1 MNRWT
6 VVVGA
11 IMIQLALGAIY
22 AWSAFTTPL
31 QGTATNPSHYSFSK
45 TETQAIFSAG
55 LATFALVMI
64 LAGRLQQKIAP
75 RTVAVLGGILLGA
88 GYVSAGF
95 TGASFIGKLLTIG
108 IVGGA
113 GIGFAYVVPIAVGVR
128 WFPDKKGLLSGLA
141 VAGFGFGALIWI
153 MLASPPAILGIRGLI
168 NVQNGVYTIANVDRV
183 FTIYGIIFLVLI
195 VLGSLVMTDPPE
207 GFKPPGY
214 APLSSEDKKSRP
226 KESSDYSSGD
236 MLRTWQFY
244 AIWSMFMFGTLT
256 GLMVIG
262 NVQNFA
268 KDLNYGFQGHGFTA
282 TQASDFAVIG
292 AAICLP
298 ILNGIGRIV
307 WGTSSDKIGTKR
319 ALMFMFLLQGI
330 MTLTFF
336 FTTVNEYLFYLV
348 GALIGFNFGGNLALF
363 PPTTADFF
371 GNKNLGANYGL
382 VFTAYGVGGSIG
394 PILAGMVQDFNLSF
408 LYAFIPASLLCFLAA
423 IMAFVI
429 RTPRMRED

>member
-6 VVVGA
+6 VVMGA
-11 IMIQLALGAIY
+11 IMVQLALGAIY

-31 QGTATNPSHYSFSK
+31 QGTATNSSQYNFSK

-55 LATFALVMI
+55 LATFAVVMI

-75 RTVAVLGGILLGA
+75 RTVAILGGVLLGA

-95 TGASFIGKLLTIG
+95 VGASFIGKLLTIG

-113 GIGFAYVVPIAVGVR
+113 GIGFTYVVPIAVGVR
-128 WFPDKKGLLSGLA
+128 WFPDRKGLLSGLA
-141 VAGFGFGALIWI
+141 VAGFGFGAFIWI
-153 MLASPPAILGIRGLI
+153 MVASPPAILGTRGLI
-168 NVQNGVYTIANVDRV
+168 NVENGVYTIANVDRV
-183 FTIYGIIFLVLI
+183 FVIYGIVFLVLI
-195 VLGSLVMTDPPE
+195 VVGSLVMVNPPE
-207 GFKPPGY
+207 GFKPSGY
-214 APLSSEDKKSRP
+214 ASAGSEDRKSRP
-226 KESSDYSSGD
+226 SEGRDYSSGD
-236 MLRTWQFY
+236 MLKTWQFY

-268 KDLNYGFQGHGFTA
+268 KDLNYGFQSHGFTV

-319 ALMFMFLLQGI
+319 ALLFMFLLQGM

-336 FTTVNEYLFYLV
+336 FTTVNEYLFYIV

-363 PPTTADFF
+363 PAATADFF

-382 VFTAYGVGGSIG
+382 VFTAYGVGGIIG
-394 PILAGMVQDFNLSF
+394 PILAGMVQDYNLSF
-408 LYAFIPASLLCFLAA
+408 LYAFVPASLLCFVAA
-423 IMAFVI
+423 IMAFII
-429 RTPRMRED
+429 RTAGRRED